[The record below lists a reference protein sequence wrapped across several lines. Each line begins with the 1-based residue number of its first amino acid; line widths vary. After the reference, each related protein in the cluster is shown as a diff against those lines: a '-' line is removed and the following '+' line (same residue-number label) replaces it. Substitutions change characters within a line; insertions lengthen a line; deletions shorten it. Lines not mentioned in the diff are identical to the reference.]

1 MGGTQ
6 ELLQLEL
13 PILKVLWRRP
23 ERKLLVRQCE
33 LRHVSSGLRRPSAPK
48 VDRLSAPRTPQNVAD
63 RRWWLTTIGVMSLCV
78 QLLVQSA
85 DQLHR
90 YMERMFELLQEDVY
104 LEQGQ
109 RAVVRVEDLVVV
121 PKVGNESGR
130 VQGGGRRLQGRKEL
144 FGPRQAPKERWRRHV
159 WQLETASAWNVLQA
173 DVQHELPNVRQSS
186 DVR

>member
-1 MGGTQ
+1 M
-6 ELLQLEL
+6 
-13 PILKVLWRRP
+13 
-23 ERKLLVRQCE
+23 
-33 LRHVSSGLRRPSAPK
+33 SS
-48 VDRLSAPRTPQNVAD
+48 
-63 RRWWLTTIGVMSLCV
+63 CV

-90 YMERMFELLQEDVY
+90 YMERMFELLHDEDVHP
-104 LEQGQ
+104 EQGQ
-109 RAVVRVEDLVVV
+109 RAVLRVEDLVVV

-173 DVQHELPNVRQSS
+173 DVQHELPNGDFRRQSS
-186 DVR
+186 GVP

>member
-1 MGGTQ
+1 MA
-6 ELLQLEL
+6 
-13 PILKVLWRRP
+13 
-23 ERKLLVRQCE
+23 
-33 LRHVSSGLRRPSAPK
+33 S
-48 VDRLSAPRTPQNVAD
+48 
-63 RRWWLTTIGVMSLCV
+63 CV

-90 YMERMFELLQEDVY
+90 YMERMFELLHEDVH

-109 RAVVRVEDLVVV
+109 CAVVRVEDLGVV

-144 FGPRQAPKERWRRHV
+144 FGSRRAPKERWRRHV